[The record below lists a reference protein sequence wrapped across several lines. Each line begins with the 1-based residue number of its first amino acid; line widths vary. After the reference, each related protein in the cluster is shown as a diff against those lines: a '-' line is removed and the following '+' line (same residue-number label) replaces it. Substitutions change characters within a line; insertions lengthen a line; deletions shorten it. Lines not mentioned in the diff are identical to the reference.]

1 MTRLIV
7 AAVAS
12 TCISCSTPLQQVQS
26 PFPAA
31 ALRPAAFAQ
40 APAGRGQVAR
50 QTPTSTLPNDKD
62 SVKFLVIGDTGTGD
76 SYQLQVAQRIAEA
89 RKSFPFGFA
98 IMLGDNLYGS
108 EGPSAYLSK
117 FERPYKPL
125 LDAGVQFYASLGNHD
140 EPAQR
145 FYKPFNM
152 DGKRFYRFSKGGV
165 DFFALDST
173 YMTPQQIDWLKT
185 ELERSDAKWKIPYFH
200 HPIYSSGERHGAELD
215 LQVLIEPLFLQHGVD
230 VVFSGHEHFYERMK
244 PQKGIVYITQGGGA
258 KLRHGNIRDNSAI
271 TAKGFDTDRSFT
283 LIEIVEDQLFFET
296 ISRMGQVVDSGAFAR
311 REVATAATQ

>member
-1 MTRLIV
+1 MTRLIFAAVISISVSCSAPVYQVQPRV
-7 AAVAS
+7 AAAGGV
-12 TCISCSTPLQQVQS
+12 
-26 PFPAA
+26 AA
-31 ALRPAAFAQ
+31 AAQGQAARPA
-40 APAGRGQVAR
+40 
-50 QTPTSTLPNDKD
+50 PTSTLPKAKD

-76 SYQLQVAQRIAEA
+76 SYQNQVAQRIAEA
-89 RKSFPFGFA
+89 HKRFPFEFA

-108 EGPSAYLSK
+108 EGPSAYLTK

-125 LDAGVQFYASLGNHD
+125 LDAGVNFYASLGNHD

-152 DGKRFYRFSKGGV
+152 DGKRYYKFSKDGV

-173 YMTPQQIDWLKT
+173 YMTPQQIAWLKT

-200 HPIYSSGERHGAELD
+200 HPIYSSGERHGAEVD
-215 LQVLIEPLFLQHGVD
+215 LQVLIEPMFLQNGVD
-230 VVFSGHEHFYERMK
+230 VVFSGHEHFYERIK

-258 KLRHGNIRDNSAI
+258 KLRRGNLRDNSAI

-283 LIEIVEDQLFFET
+283 LIEIVEDQMHFET
-296 ISRMGQVVDSGAFAR
+296 ISRAGEVVDSGAFSR
-311 REVATAATQ
+311 RELAQPATR